1 MMKTY
6 SQHTKQYSMQK
17 NIFGLIVIAFL
28 AASCGSG
35 KKEEKAEVTEKK
47 VKLEKLKKQ
56 QSDLGQEIKTLEA
69 EIAKLDPA
77 AAQQQ
82 NAKLVAI
89 TTVQAGSFEHF
100 IELQGRVD
108 AQNISY
114 VAPPNGQGGV
124 VKALYVTQGQPVR
137 KGQVLARLDDQ
148 LIRQQIEPLRV
159 QLEAAEDTYRRT
171 KNLFDQGIGTYQQ
184 VLTAQTQA
192 ESLRKQ
198 IGIIQ
203 KQMALMTVTAPNSGV
218 ADVVNVRVGETFVGS
233 TALGPQI
240 RIVNTSD
247 LKVVADVPE
256 NYLSRVKVGSDL
268 EIVLPEENNRIINAK
283 VTVIGRIINP
293 SSRTFQIEAKIP
305 GNSSLKPNQ
314 LAKVHIKD
322 YGKADAITIPINT
335 LQNDEK
341 GKFVMLAAKENGK
354 LIARKRQITVGEL
367 NGDQL
372 EVKSGLQPGDQ
383 IITEGFQGLYD
394 GQLITTSVK

>member
-1 MMKTY
+1 MKKY
-6 SQHTKQYSMQK
+6 SQHTKRYIMQK
-17 NIFGLIVIAFL
+17 NIYGLLVIALL
-28 AASCGSG
+28 AASCSSG
-35 KKEEKAEVTEKK
+35 KKDVKAEVTEKK
-47 VKLEKLKKQ
+47 VKLESLKKEQTGLNQ
-56 QSDLGQEIKTLEA
+56 QIKELEA
-69 EIAKLDPA
+69 EIAKLDPT
-77 AAQQQ
+77 AAQDQ
-82 NAKLVAI
+82 NAKLVSL
-89 TTVQAGSFEHF
+89 TTIQPAGFEHF

-124 VKALYVTQGQPVR
+124 VKALYVTQGQYVR
-137 KGQVLARLDDQ
+137 KGQVLVRLDDQ

-159 QLEAAEDTYRRT
+159 QLAAAEDTYRRT

-203 KQMALMTVTAPNSGV
+203 RQAGLMTVTAPASGV
-218 ADVVNVRVGETFVGS
+218 ADVVNVRVGENFVGA

-240 RIVNTSD
+240 RIVNTGD
-247 LKVVADVPE
+247 LKVVTDVPE
-256 NYLSRVKVGSDL
+256 NYLSKVTVGSNL
-268 EIVLPEENNRIINAK
+268 EIILPEQNNRVINAK
-283 VTVIGRIINP
+283 VNVVGKVINP
-293 SSRTFQIEAKIP
+293 SSRSFPVEAKIP
-305 GNSSLKPNQ
+305 ANSNLKPNQ

-322 YGKADAITIPINT
+322 YGNSNAITIPINT

-354 LIARKRQITVGEL
+354 LFAKKRQVVVGEL

-372 EVKSGLQPGDQ
+372 EVKSGLQTGDQ
-383 IITEGFQGLYD
+383 LITEGFQSLYD
-394 GQLITTSVK
+394 GQLITTDAK

>member
-1 MMKTY
+1 MKTN
-6 SQHTKQYSMQK
+6 SQHTKLYIMQK
-17 NIFGLIVIAFL
+17 NILGIIVIAFL

-35 KKEEKAEVTEKK
+35 KKDVKAEVTEKK
-47 VKLEKLKKQ
+47 VKLEELKKQ
-56 QSDLGQEIKTLEA
+56 QSDLGGEIKTLEA

-82 NAKLVAI
+82 NAKLV
-89 TTVQAGSFEHF
+89 TTTPIETGSFEHF

-124 VKALYVTQGQPVR
+124 VKALYVTQGQYVR
-137 KGQVLARLDDQ
+137 KGQVLARLDDV
-148 LIRQQIEPLRV
+148 LIRQQIDPLRV
-159 QLEAAEDTYRRT
+159 QLTTAQDVYRRT
-171 KNLFDQGIGTYQQ
+171 KNLYDQGVGTYQR
-184 VLTAQTQA
+184 VLEAQTQVETLQKNIA
-192 ESLRKQ
+192 N
-198 IGIIQ
+198 IQ
-203 KQMALMTVTAPNSGV
+203 RQASLMTVTAPSSGI
-218 ADVVNVRVGETFVGS
+218 ADQVNVRVGESFIGT
-233 TALGPQI
+233 TPQGPQI

-247 LKVVADVPE
+247 LKVIADVPE
-256 NYLSRVKVGSDL
+256 NYLSRVKVGSNV

-283 VTVIGRIINP
+283 VSVVGKVINP

-305 GNSSLKPNQ
+305 GNSNLKPNQ

-322 YGKADAITIPINT
+322 YGNTNAITIPINT

-354 LIARKRQITVGEL
+354 LIARKRQIVVGEL

-383 IITEGFQGLYD
+383 VITEGFQGLYD
-394 GQLITTSVK
+394 GQLITTSVQ